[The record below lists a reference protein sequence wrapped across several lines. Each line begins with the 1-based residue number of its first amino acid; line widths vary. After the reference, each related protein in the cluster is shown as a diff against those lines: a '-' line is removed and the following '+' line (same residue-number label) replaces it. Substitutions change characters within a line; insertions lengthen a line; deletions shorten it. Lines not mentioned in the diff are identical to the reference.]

1 MILPNGWIENSI
13 ETYIYHHTT
22 KSQIIYWVVLAALV
36 LTFLALPL
44 IYVDISVQSGGVV
57 RPVAEKSEIRAT
69 VTEMVDKV
77 YAREGQTIKKG
88 DKILSF
94 RSSAP
99 EAKIG
104 YQTGRL
110 RDFSSQLS
118 DLEYLAKGKCPAVF
132 QSAVRLQEYNS
143 YKEKKREMEVSL
155 EHVCKEYER
164 NKSLYEKAVISE
176 EEYDRYLYEYKSKK
190 QELAS
195 FVENQTSTWQTE
207 LNTYRNQYSEM
218 NSDMKQ
224 EKTDMKDMYVVR
236 SPINGTIDQFSGIYE
251 GSSLQSGQT
260 IAVVSPDS
268 TVYVEAYVSPND
280 IGYISAG
287 MKVKVQVASFNYNE
301 WGTLAGIVSDVS
313 SDYMSEEQGNPYY
326 KVKCRMDSNYL
337 EMKKTGI
344 KGYLKKGM
352 TVSVHFMITRRS
364 VFDLLFQNINEWMNP
379 TQYCMKQKK

>member
-1 MILPNGWIENSI
+1 
-13 ETYIYHHTT
+13 
-22 KSQIIYWVVLAALV
+22 
-36 LTFLALPL
+36 
-44 IYVDISVQSGGVV
+44 
-57 RPVAEKSEIRAT
+57 
-69 VTEMVDKV
+69 
-77 YAREGQTIKKG
+77 
-88 DKILSF
+88 
-94 RSSAP
+94 
-99 EAKIG
+99 
-104 YQTGRL
+104 
-110 RDFSSQLS
+110 
-118 DLEYLAKGKCPAVF
+118 
-132 QSAVRLQEYNS
+132 
-143 YKEKKREMEVSL
+143 MEVSL

-164 NKSLYEKAVISE
+164 NKSLYEKSVISE

-236 SPINGTIDQFSGIYE
+236 SPINGTIDQFSGSYE